1 MNIKLKEPVEES
13 ITWKSIREKDGW
25 TMYIPDNNV
34 CWKIK
39 DYHGK
44 YANMWFSY
52 GKCKSKLALIN
63 IINHTVMVESISVF
77 SLEQVT
83 KL

>member
-1 MNIKLKEPVEES
+1 MTSKLKEFVKES
-13 ITWKSIREKDGW
+13 SSWKSIRKKDKW
-25 TMYIPDNNV
+25 TMYTPNNDV

-44 YANMWFSY
+44 YPNLWFSY
-52 GKCKSKLALIN
+52 GRSKSKLALIN
-63 IINHTVMVESISVF
+63 IINHNVTIESISIF

-83 KL
+83 KI

>member
-1 MNIKLKEPVEES
+1 MNNILKEHVEES
-13 ITWKSIREKDGW
+13 KTWKSIREKDKW

-39 DYHGK
+39 EYHSQ
-44 YANMWFSY
+44 YTNMWLSY

-63 IINHTVMVESISVF
+63 IIDHNVRIESISVL

-83 KL
+83 RI